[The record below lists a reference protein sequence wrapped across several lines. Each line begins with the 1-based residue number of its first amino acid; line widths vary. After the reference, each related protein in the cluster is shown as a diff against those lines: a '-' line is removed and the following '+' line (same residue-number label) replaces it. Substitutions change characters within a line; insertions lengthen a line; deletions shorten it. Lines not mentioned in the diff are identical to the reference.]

1 MIRWRMG
8 LLGLASLIVVVPVAW
23 ACSACDRDIADPADY
38 DKRSWD
44 GSSTVFVARVT
55 KAEARDVGNLSVEIT
70 YSIEPEEVFKGEPS
84 AVKRVYSQRTVNG
97 WEASLRF
104 VDCGHVSVTPG
115 DRLLIF
121 AASDGEVML
130 GLCSASQVIE
140 GVGATKPVR
149 IAGSLKR
156 LRRWR
161 DAR

>member
-1 MIRWRMG
+1 MSRWRIG
-8 LLGLASLIVVVPVAW
+8 LLCLASLGVVVPVAW
-23 ACSACDRDIADPADY
+23 ACSACVRDISDPADY

-55 KAEARDVGNLSVEIT
+55 KAEARDIGNSSVEIT

-97 WEASLRF
+97 WEAGLR
-104 VDCGHVSVTPG
+104 VTDCGYMSVAPG

-121 AASDGEVML
+121 ATSGSEVML
-130 GLCSASQVIE
+130 GLCSSSQVIE
-140 GVGATKPVR
+140 GVGVTKPERV
-149 IAGSLKR
+149 AGSLKR
-156 LRRWR
+156 LKRWR

>member
-1 MIRWRMG
+1 M
-8 LLGLASLIVVVPVAW
+8 VVPVAW
-23 ACSACDRDIADPADY
+23 ACSACVRDIANPADY
-38 DKRSWD
+38 DRRSWD
-44 GSSTVFVARVT
+44 TSSIVFVARVT
-55 KAEARDVGNLSVEIT
+55 KAEARDVGNSTVEIT

-97 WEASLRF
+97 WEAGFRLS
-104 VDCGHVSVTPG
+104 DCGYVSVAPG

-121 AASDGEVML
+121 ATSDSEVML

-140 GVGATKPVR
+140 GVGVTKPER